1 MRKGSPLAPAAKP
14 RAADRDGG
22 PGAGEP
28 GLILL
33 GRGYAHL
40 PDPTEGSAMS
50 TTSARM
56 PNSSQQAGRSAAR
69 RPRGAI
75 GGYTEARPGIITT
88 EFWLTIVMTAV
99 VIIFG
104 YISDTFDNDLAWA
117 LGAGIVAAYVL
128 SRGIAKAGSREG
140 PFYAYMED
148 DDDGSR
154 R

>member
-1 MRKGSPLAPAAKP
+1 
-14 RAADRDGG
+14 
-22 PGAGEP
+22 
-28 GLILL
+28 
-33 GRGYAHL
+33 
-40 PDPTEGSAMS
+40 MS

-56 PNSSQQAGRSAAR
+56 PNSSAQAGRSGAR

-99 VIIFG
+99 VIVSG